1 MTGTTPPVLIQGT
14 TPHDSSTTPPPLPP
28 LPSSKPT
35 IQPDYTIP
43 PPPPLPVQSTPQAGA
58 FVLHGQ
64 TVTTPHSVVAPAQV
78 SDDTQA
84 RIERIE

>member
-1 MTGTTPPVLIQGT
+1 MGLHYGIDFRTGSHGQTVL
-14 TPHDSSTTPPPLPP
+14 HHM
-28 LPSSKPT
+28 K
-35 IQPDYTIP
+35 
-43 PPPPLPVQSTPQAGA
+43 GA